1 MTSLQVPIQLAAQR
15 IGLPR
20 GIGILMVGWGIVATS
35 FAWLTS
41 NPLHL
46 YALRFLLGFMEA
58 GAFPW

>member
-1 MTSLQVPIQLAAQR
+1 MPIQLAAQR

-20 GIGILMVGWGIVATS
+20 AIGVLMVGWGIVATS
-35 FAWLTS
+35 FAGLTS
-41 NPLHL
+41 NPVHL

>member
-1 MTSLQVPIQLAAQR
+1 MPIQLAAQR

-20 GIGILMVGWGIVATS
+20 GIGILMILWGLVATS
-35 FAWLTS
+35 FAALTS
-41 NPLHL
+41 NPAHL